1 MAPGLI
7 AGKLLGTKTLI
18 LDRVQSSRRPDL
30 PPLFA
35 NSMPKAGTHLQERM
49 FALLGYR
56 LSSILELGPSSGQ
69 DELDP
74 GEVALVAKRLRRL
87 RPGCS
92 IRAHAFHFP
101 ELERHIIGND
111 VKTVTIVRDPRDV
124 CVSDAFYVARTP
136 GHRLHAHYRGLDEA
150 GRIMASIVGVES
162 GELDGAAPSLGIT
175 DHYRRFLLWLE
186 QGPGIV
192 VRFEDL
198 VGPRGAGSDEA
209 QATALGGIVE
219 YLGLDLGAAEIER
232 VRGDIFW
239 EGSSTFRKGQIGSWS
254 DHFTPDH
261 TGVFEASF
269 GDLLQSF
276 GYGL

>member
-1 MAPGLI
+1 MAPNLI
-7 AGKLLGTKTLI
+7 SGKLLGAKTLV

-49 FALLGYR
+49 FDLLGYR

-69 DELDP
+69 AALSDAQI
-74 GEVALVAKRLRRL
+74 ALVSRRLRRL

-136 GHRLHAHYRGLDEA
+136 GHRLHAHYRALDEA

-162 GELDGAAPSLGIT
+162 GALGGAAPSLGIAE
-175 DHYRRFLLWLE
+175 HYRRFLPWLE
-186 QGPGIV
+186 RGPGMV

-198 VGPRGAGSDEA
+198 VGPRGGGSDEA
-209 QATALGGIVE
+209 QRAALGGIVE
-219 YLGLDLGAAEIER
+219 HLGLDLGAAEVER

-239 EGSSTFRKGQIGSWS
+239 EGSSTFRKGQIGSWA

-261 TGVFEASF
+261 TGAFEASF

-276 GYGL
+276 GYGS

>member
-1 MAPGLI
+1 MAPSLI
-7 AGKLLGTKTLI
+7 AGKLLGAKTLV

-30 PPLFA
+30 PPVFA

-49 FALLGYR
+49 FDLLGYR

-69 DELDP
+69 DALDP

-101 ELERHIIGND
+101 ELAQHITGNG

-136 GHRLHAHYRGLDEA
+136 GHRLHAHYQGLDES

-162 GELDGAAPSLGIT
+162 GALDGDAPSLGIAE
-175 DHYRRFLLWLE
+175 HYKRFLPWLE
-186 QGPGIV
+186 RGPGMV
-192 VRFEDL
+192 ARFEDL
-198 VGPRGAGSDEA
+198 VGPRGAGTDEA
-209 QATALGGIVE
+209 QVKAVGGIVE
-219 YLGLDLGAAEIER
+219 YLGLDMGTAEIER

-239 EGSSTFRKGQIGSWS
+239 EGASTFRKGQIGSWS
-254 DHFTPDH
+254 DHFTLDH
-261 TGVFEASF
+261 TSAFDTAF
-269 GDLLQSF
+269 GDMLQSF
-276 GYGL
+276 GYGA